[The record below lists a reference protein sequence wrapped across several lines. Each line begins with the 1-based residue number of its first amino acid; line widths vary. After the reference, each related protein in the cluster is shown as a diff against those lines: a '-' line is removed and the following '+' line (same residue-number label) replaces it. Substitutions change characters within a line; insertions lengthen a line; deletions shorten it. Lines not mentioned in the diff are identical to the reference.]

1 MVNFMRIL
9 LDGNPLENITAVSV
23 KEATDVAANVTR
35 DRGRMIVEVIVDGE
49 KLNEKQIQDE
59 LAGSSPADEVQ
70 FNSADSR
77 KLVSSAFQDS
87 IDALA
92 EADNFQREAAELI
105 QADRSS
111 EAMEKLNQAI
121 QIWQSVQ
128 KAVMIG
134 VEIVT
139 VDPGDEKH
147 FEELITG
154 AIERLNQQLSTI
166 KEGLNSDDPIGI
178 SDALMYDM
186 PEVVQEWRS
195 LLHELS
201 GRVAGEVKDND
212 QRIEISEN

>member
-1 MVNFMRIL
+1 MRIL
-9 LDGNPLENITAVSV
+9 LDGKPLENITAVSV
-23 KEATDVAANVTR
+23 KEAMNVASNVTR
-35 DRGRMIVEVIVDGE
+35 DQGRMIVEVIVDGE
-49 KLNEKQIQDE
+49 KLNEEQIQDE
-59 LAGSSPADEVQ
+59 LGGDSPAEEIQ
-70 FNSADSR
+70 FKSADSR
-77 KLVSSAFQDS
+77 KLVSKAFQDS

-111 EAMEKLNQAI
+111 EAMEKLNHAI

-147 FEELITG
+147 FEDLITG

-166 KEGLNSDDPIGI
+166 KEGLSSDDPIGI
-178 SDALMYDM
+178 SDALMYDL

-201 GRVAGEVKDND
+201 GRVVGEVKDNA

>member
-1 MVNFMRIL
+1 MRVL
-9 LDGNPLENITAVSV
+9 LDGKPLENITAVSV
-23 KEATDVAANVTR
+23 KEAMNIAANVTR

-49 KLNEKQIQDE
+49 KLNEEQIQDE
-59 LAGSSPADEVQ
+59 FGGDSPAEEVQ

-77 KLVSSAFQDS
+77 KLVSMAFQDS
-87 IDALA
+87 IEALA

-105 QADRSS
+105 QADRSA
-111 EAMEKLNQAI
+111 EAMEKLNHAI
-121 QIWQSVQ
+121 LIWQSVQ

-147 FEELITG
+147 FEELIRG

-166 KEGLNSDDPIGI
+166 IEGLNSDDPIGI
-178 SDALMYDM
+178 SDALMYDL

-201 GRVAGEVKDND
+201 GRVAGKVKDNA
-212 QRIEISEN
+212 QRIEVTEN